1 MSNSIIYMDLM
12 ALSIDATKKAD
23 YRFTVQKTMNFIYIL
38 NKFWMLGQRAHTGP
52 FGVQPADAG
61 AG

>member
-1 MSNSIIYMDLM
+1 MDLM